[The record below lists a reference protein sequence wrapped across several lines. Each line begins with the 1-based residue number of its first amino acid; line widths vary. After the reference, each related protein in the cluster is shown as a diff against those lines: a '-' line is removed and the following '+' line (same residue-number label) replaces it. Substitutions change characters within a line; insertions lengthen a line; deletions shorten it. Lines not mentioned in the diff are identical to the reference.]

1 MNVPLSTSDSFSL
14 PVVISPAYKFVPIGY
29 ESDDNDD
36 DCTFSSGDYD
46 ICKSDSELDS
56 IDKFSTNKKGVVESK
71 SFVDASQTAAKSYG
85 MRVIRS
91 EPTRAAGYRSSQVE
105 RTQTEDDLTPFEIDQ
120 NTSNSSGQGQS
131 KKCSSTYSIP
141 LTRSSSSL
149 DLLNEEFSIV
159 TTTYES
165 EETKP
170 QSIDNDDCKN
180 DKAESDSVDLWFI
193 LEQVASLMSCG
204 ARSTYY

>member
-71 SFVDASQTAAKSYG
+71 SFVDASQTAAKSYD

-105 RTQTEDDLTPFEIDQ
+105 RTQTEDDLTPFESIKIPQ
-120 NTSNSSGQGQS
+120 TLQGRARVKNVLQP
-131 KKCSSTYSIP
+131 IP
-141 LTRSSSSL
+141 FL
-149 DLLNEEFSIV
+149 
-159 TTTYES
+159 
-165 EETKP
+165 
-170 QSIDNDDCKN
+170 
-180 DKAESDSVDLWFI
+180 
-193 LEQVASLMSCG
+193 
-204 ARSTYY
+204 